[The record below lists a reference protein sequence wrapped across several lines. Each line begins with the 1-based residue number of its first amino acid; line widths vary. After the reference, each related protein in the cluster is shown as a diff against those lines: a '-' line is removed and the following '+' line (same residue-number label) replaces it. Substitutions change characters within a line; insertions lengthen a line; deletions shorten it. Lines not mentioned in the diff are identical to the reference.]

1 MMSTRFFN
9 IASGRL
15 GFGLGAIAL
24 GCAAFVNA
32 SAQQISASIRVL
44 PNSSRVTIEGSCAAT
59 TKWSFLDVYGGI
71 LGLGRRI
78 EQFTIF
84 DSDGQ
89 LIQVRQLAPG
99 QFESAKRATRFR
111 YEVNLTPPIMAS
123 DSAMVSWVTKERG
136 VLMSGDLLP
145 LTTSPGLANSVTLR
159 IKLPESWQIVSAESE
174 NTRGEFNVRETRQG
188 VFALGARLRTMQVNE
203 SGMMFRMVTD
213 GDWAFTDREALELA
227 GKILKAHR
235 EVFGGIP
242 AKQGML
248 VLFPFPQSARASEWA
263 AETKAATVTL
273 LMGKLPSKVGALA
286 QLSTPLT
293 HELFHLW
300 VPNGLSLDGDYDW
313 FYEGFTVY
321 QSARTAVQLDL
332 LTFQEFL
339 NSIARASDAST
350 QSDGLSFLDASQ
362 RRFTVG
368 RNSVY
373 AKSQIV
379 AFIYDLQLRNASRRK
394 RSLGDVYRRLFQ
406 TYASERNGANKTD
419 GNDAVTRSLTA
430 ELNSADFVNRDIR
443 SAASINLAAELAQ
456 FGLKVE
462 MIGLRT
468 HISVSENLTKQQRDL
483 LRDLGYND
491 ATHAVRRK

>member
-1 MMSTRFFN
+1 MSTKYFGP
-9 IASGRL
+9 AWTRL

-24 GCAAFVNA
+24 VSVAAVIA
-32 SAQQISASIRVL
+32 SAQQMSASISVL
-44 PNSSRVTIEGSCAAT
+44 PNSSRVAIDGSCAAM

-71 LGLGRRI
+71 VGLGRRI
-78 EQFTIF
+78 EQFNVF
-84 DSDGQ
+84 DADGQ
-89 LIQVRQLAPG
+89 LIQVRPLAPG
-99 QFESAKRATRFR
+99 QFESAKPATRFR

-123 DSAMVSWVTKERG
+123 DSAMVSWVAKERG
-136 VLMSGDLLP
+136 ILMLGDLLP
-145 LTTSPGLANSVTLR
+145 LTTSSGLTNSATLR
-159 IKLPESWQIVSAESE
+159 IKLPESWQVVSAESE
-174 NTRGEFNVRETRQG
+174 NTRSEFKVREVSQG
-188 VFALGARLRTMQVNE
+188 VFAIGAHLRTMQLNE

-213 GDWAFTDREALELA
+213 GDWAFTDREALDLA

-235 EVFGGIP
+235 EGFGGIP
-242 AKQGML
+242 AKQSML
-248 VLFPFPQSARASEWA
+248 VLFPFPQSTGASEWT
-263 AETKAATVTL
+263 AETRASTVTL
-273 LMGKLPSKVGALA
+273 LMGRLPSKVGALA

-321 QSARTAVQLDL
+321 QAARTAVQLDL

-339 NSIARASDAST
+339 TSIARAYDASN
-350 QSDGLSFLDASQ
+350 QSNALSLLEASQ

-373 AKSQIV
+373 AKSQLV
-379 AFIYDLQLRNASRRK
+379 AFIYDLQLRNTSRRK
-394 RSLGDVYRRLFQ
+394 RSLADVYRRLFQ
-406 TYASERNGANKTD
+406 TYASDRSGANKID
-419 GNDAVTRSLTA
+419 GNEAVTRSLTA
-430 ELNSADFVNRDIR
+430 EFNSADFVNREIR
-443 SAASINLAAELAQ
+443 SPVSINLATELAP

-462 MIGLRT
+462 TLGLRT
-468 HISVSENLTKQQRDL
+468 HISVGENLTKQQRDL